1 MQCESRTESEYFF
14 PQLVFIAYSY
24 RDFSASALQ
33 WFIINSTQET
43 SSTRIGNSWPV
54 LLNAKRHTQWE
65 LRETFGIRAVC
76 ATFGI
81 HGAGHCCKF
90 HLILCHIASCP
101 CRAVAHASD
110 IFTLNMQNFQHSKFS
125 LWPSPD
131 MRTDGRTESRTDGEP
146 SALAQRVKCKYSK
159 LFLKCAQRLSYVPAS
174 ALSPSPYVVLSSPWV
189 LFSFRCSANVIG
201 IRSFVS
207 FAHDVFCNNEIW
219 LKFLIKFMLAHT
231 VGTPFLCPS
240 FCHGQLYFS
249 ILSHPFLTCSLHC
262 RCVCYQVD

>member
-1 MQCESRTESEYFF
+1 MQCESRTESKYFF

-24 RDFSASALQ
+24 RAFSASALQ

-43 SSTRIGNSWPV
+43 SSFRLGNSWPV

-65 LRETFGIRAVC
+65 LRETFGIRVVC

-131 MRTDGRTESRTDGEP
+131 TRTSGQTSNGRGAKCSGPTCQVQIFKIIFEMCSTSVVRP
-146 SALAQRVKCKYSK
+146 SISPPFHCSSQFCLVFVALQ
-159 LFLKCAQRLSYVPAS
+159 
-174 ALSPSPYVVLSSPWV
+174 
-189 LFSFRCSANVIG
+189 
-201 IRSFVS
+201 
-207 FAHDVFCNNEIW
+207 
-219 LKFLIKFMLAHT
+219 M
-231 VGTPFLCPS
+231 
-240 FCHGQLYFS
+240 
-249 ILSHPFLTCSLHC
+249 
-262 RCVCYQVD
+262 